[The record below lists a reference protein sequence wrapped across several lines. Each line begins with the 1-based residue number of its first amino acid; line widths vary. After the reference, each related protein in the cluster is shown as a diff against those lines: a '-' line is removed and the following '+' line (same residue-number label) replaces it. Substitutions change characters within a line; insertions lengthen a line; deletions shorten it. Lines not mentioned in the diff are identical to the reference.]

1 MKIRADVNM
10 GFYIR
15 FLLIGLFGFGFGL
28 WSLHDAAIKYPAQ
41 RVRAHKYEELKEQE
55 NFETE
60 WIDYARSKNW
70 SLQDP
75 GEPKSDID
83 IVFNYVMAAI
93 CTPLGIWFLVGVL
106 RARGRWIEG
115 DDSGVHAS
123 WGPEFTYDTV
133 IRLEKRKWK
142 GKGIAKVFFESGGGT
157 RQFVIDDFKFKRQPT
172 DAILRQLES
181 KIELDLITGGPPE
194 PPPEEIDP
202 QNELA
207 EPTEVTQ

>member
-41 RVRAHKYEELKEQE
+41 RVRAHKYEELKEQD

-70 SLQDP
+70 PLQDP

-83 IVFNYVMAAI
+83 IVFNYVMAVI
-93 CTPLGIWFLVGVL
+93 CTPLGIWFLVSVL
-106 RARGRWIEG
+106 
-115 DDSGVHAS
+115 
-123 WGPEFTYDTV
+123 
-133 IRLEKRKWK
+133 K
-142 GKGIAKVFFESGGGT
+142 GKVC
-157 RQFVIDDFKFKRQPT
+157 
-172 DAILRQLES
+172 
-181 KIELDLITGGPPE
+181 
-194 PPPEEIDP
+194 
-202 QNELA
+202 
-207 EPTEVTQ
+207 